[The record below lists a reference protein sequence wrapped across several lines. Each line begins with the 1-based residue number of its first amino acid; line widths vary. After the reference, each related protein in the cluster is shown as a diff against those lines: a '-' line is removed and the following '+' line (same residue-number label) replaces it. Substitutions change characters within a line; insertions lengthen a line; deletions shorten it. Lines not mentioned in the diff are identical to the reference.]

1 MLMSTTTPRRVA
13 GEPSYFVDDDNDN
26 VEAGDSWERDRA
38 GSRKVTARKLDS
50 VILRKGTLDKK
61 L

>member
-1 MLMSTTTPRRVA
+1 M
-13 GEPSYFVDDDNDN
+13 DDDNDN
-26 VEAGDSWERDRA
+26 VEAEDSWERDRA

-61 L
+61 F